1 MIFAS
6 TNKNKEALENY
17 TKLRDEMKNQ
27 IELISRNKPI
37 EYKKDFMKIGFESNN
52 NLRFGKIL
60 NILVCI
66 IVARSVFQENNNYY
80 LL

>member
-1 MIFAS
+1 
-6 TNKNKEALENY
+6 
-17 TKLRDEMKNQ
+17 MKNQ

-37 EYKKDFMKIGFESNN
+37 EYKKDFMKIGFESDN
-52 NLRFGKIL
+52 NLRFGKVL